1 MERGPNN
8 SAAAGNVA
16 EKEVDTMTTAKLKKS
31 FAIVGNAD
39 QHRISA
45 DQMARVFVAMGIRV
59 MKDIDAGEWDKAKEA
74 YLMALEEYTL
84 AVTYA
89 MTAEYIDVNT
99 IDPKFLN
106 GIEMKYK
113 LRALAYKYYKLW

>member
-1 MERGPNN
+1 MGRDPHNQMT
-8 SAAAGNVA
+8 AGIMA
-16 EKEVDTMTTAKLKKS
+16 GKEVDTMTTTKLNKS

-59 MKDIDAGEWDKAKEA
+59 MKDIDAGEWDKAKDA

-89 MTAEYIDVNT
+89 VTAEYIDVNT

-106 GIEMKYK
+106 GIEMRHK
-113 LRALAYKYYKLW
+113 LRTLAYKYYKLW